1 MTYTINEHC
10 TIEFDPLSRDF
21 AERLAAAYSEMETIH
36 KSGDCNIIVQNKV
49 FRAKI
54 DDLFGEHIS
63 DQLFGDHNVFLTSGG
78 TPLWFNFM
86 NAIIQEVERQLFTI
100 ECFGKQ
106 KGKRKKSGRRK

>member
-1 MTYTINEHC
+1 MTYTINENC
-10 TIEFDPLSRDF
+10 TIEFNPLSRDF
-21 AERLAAAYSEMETIH
+21 VKRLTATYSEMEAIY
-36 KSGDCNIIVQNKV
+36 KSEDFNIIVHNKV

-54 DDLFGEHIS
+54 DELFGEHIS

-86 NAIIQEVERQLFTI
+86 NAIIQEVERQLFAI